1 MTALRLYLDEDVH
14 AFIADALRLR
24 GYEAIITRDHG
35 RLGANDTDQLTFIQR
50 HGYALLTYNV
60 NDFPHLHF
68 QWLAVGKHHPGI
80 IIASRENPSQNI
92 RALLNLL
99 SLVSAEDLADQLEY
113 LNFWT

>member
-14 AFIADALRLR
+14 VFIADALRLR
-24 GYEAIITRDHG
+24 GYEATTTRDQS
-35 RLGANDTDQLTFIQR
+35 RLGADDIDQLAFVQQ

-60 NDFPHLHF
+60 NDFPLLHY
-68 QWLAVGKHHPGI
+68 QCIAAGKRHPGI

-99 SLVSAEDLADQLEY
+99 ALVSAEEMADQLEY